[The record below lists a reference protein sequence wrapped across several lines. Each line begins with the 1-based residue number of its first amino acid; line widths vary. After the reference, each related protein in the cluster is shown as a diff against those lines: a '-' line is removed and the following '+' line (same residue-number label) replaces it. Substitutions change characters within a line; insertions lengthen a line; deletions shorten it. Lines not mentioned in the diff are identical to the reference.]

1 MMSENDKKAGA
12 DKVDM
17 SLLAQA
23 KDFAR
28 DTLRQAKIAAS
39 IPHLEL
45 WQRQPFI
52 DSFQQRD
59 PNAARNMQSKQD
71 IIDFNNQ
78 SGPNQTLSADWRAVT
93 LAVSP
98 LVPQGGTVVDVGGN
112 NGQYARFLALSRPDV
127 KIIAIESD
135 PIRYQQAVENLKK
148 DGLQDRV
155 ELRRGPLEAAL
166 AKLEKDGTKIDA
178 ISSIYRTH
186 LQSDKE
192 NRADMAAIGTLAEK
206 TGASVVMHD
215 LHRPKMEVAINLMT
229 NIYPA
234 DDATQHFRDGY
245 GASMKSS
252 YRDGELRQMLAET
265 MGNHGDRWVHRPA
278 AFMGAAQV
286 QMHILEG
293 TNKPGPYASPK
304 PQFPPTTA
312 EYASLGE
319 KMYDTLRDGEERGSA
334 PSSSFASVAP
344 KNPATTAPSA
354 HAKLES
360 EAVTPERIIRK
371 PNTSP
376 KPPGS

>member
-1 MMSENDKKAGA
+1 MSDSDKKAGA

-17 SLLAQA
+17 SLLGQA
-23 KDFAR
+23 REMANDFF
-28 DTLRQAKIAAS
+28 RQTRIITQIPNLEIA
-39 IPHLEL
+39 
-45 WQRQPFI
+45 QRQPFI

-59 PNAARNMQSKQD
+59 PNAARNMQSPQD
-71 IIDFNNQ
+71 IIDFNKE

-93 LAVSP
+93 LSLSP

-148 DGLQDRV
+148 DGLEDRV

-186 LQSDKE
+186 LQSDRE
-192 NRADMAAIGTLAEK
+192 NRADMAAIGNLAEK

-215 LHRPKMEVAINLMT
+215 LHRPKLESAINIMT
-229 NIYPA
+229 QIYPA
-234 DDATQHFRDGY
+234 DEATQHFRDGY
-245 GASMKSS
+245 GASLKSS
-252 YRDGELRQMLAET
+252 YRDGEMRQMLAET

-278 AFMGAAQV
+278 ALMGAAQV

-293 TNKPGPYASPK
+293 TNKPNSEATPNPI
-304 PQFPPTTA
+304 FPPTPN
-312 EYASLGE
+312 EYVKLGQS
-319 KMYDTLRDGEERGSA
+319 MHDIMQDGEERGSA
-334 PSSSFASVAP
+334 PTGGFTALAQKKEPSQPSVKTAL
-344 KNPATTAPSA
+344 AVETTP
-354 HAKLES
+354 HAKQGNRPI
-360 EAVTPERIIRK
+360 TG
-371 PNTSP
+371 P
-376 KPPGS
+376 KPGS